1 MNIEDEIR
9 RIVNE
14 ELDRRLQEENRK
26 AYRAELVPKG
36 TDARAILDGDWDSNE
51 VAMPEPEVPWQQRHD
66 RKTYVSKT
74 PYGDAEVTT
83 VPENRCRWCNEPIA
97 LEVNTKGPDDFWYHL
112 RSGLWFCEGYKQIA
126 EPKEESNA
134 TEN

>member
-1 MNIEDEIR
+1 MNIEGEIR

-14 ELDRRLQEENRK
+14 ELDRRLKDDNLRKFIEENDRSLWEGK
-26 AYRAELVPKG
+26 
-36 TDARAILDGDWDSNE
+36 WDFNE
-51 VAMPEPEVPWQQRHD
+51 VAVPEPKVPWQERHD
-66 RKTYVSKT
+66 RKTHVSKT

-83 VPENRCRWCNEPIA
+83 VPKNRCRWCNEPIA